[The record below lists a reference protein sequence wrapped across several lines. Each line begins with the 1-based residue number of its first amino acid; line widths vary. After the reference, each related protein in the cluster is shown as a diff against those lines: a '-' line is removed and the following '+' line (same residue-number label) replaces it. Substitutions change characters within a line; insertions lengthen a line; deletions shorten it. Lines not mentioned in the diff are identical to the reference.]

1 MRPLAAALA
10 ALFALT
16 LAACDSGRIGAVRI
30 DPSLQSLVPG
40 NTTMLAG
47 ADIDSLRNTE
57 FYKRGMYLVDFSG
70 LSSFASLTGVDLSK
84 DIHEVLTCSDGK
96 TAVVIADGRWDNNA
110 VQQHLASNGA
120 VRSDFHGRAL
130 YTAGTSAVWFPR
142 SRFAAAG
149 PTEAVKQLIAAQ
161 EGNHGIPDAFR
172 DKLNVVPEGSQFWLA
187 YIGRPAALAPH
198 APQGSNLGNIL
209 EMVRGVNGLAL
220 GLDLR
225 TGLHLE
231 AQVTCDA
238 EDDARRVRDAL
249 RGLIGMGRL
258 STPDNQPDMLKVFD
272 AIEVNRDHAAVNV
285 SAKLPQN
292 LVDKFLDTW
301 LKRR

>member
-1 MRPLAAALA
+1 MRPFAAALA
-10 ALFALT
+10 ALFALM

-30 DPSLQSLVPG
+30 DPAIQSLVPG

-57 FYKRGMYLVDFSG
+57 FYQRAIRVAGADG
-70 LSSFASLTGVDLSK
+70 LDSLTRLTGIDPRK
-84 DIHEVLTCSDGK
+84 DVHEVLTCSNGK
-96 TAVVIADGRWDNNA
+96 TAVVIADGRWDNKA

-120 VRSDFHGRAL
+120 VRSDFHGRTL
-130 YTAGTSAVWFPR
+130 YTAGKSAVWFPR

-149 PTEAVKQLIAAQ
+149 PTDAVKQLIAAQ
-161 EGNHGIPDAFR
+161 DGEHGIPDAFR

-187 YIGRPAALAPH
+187 YIGSPAALAPQT
-198 APQGSNLGNIL
+198 PQGSTLGNIL

-231 AQVTCDA
+231 AQVTCNA

-258 STPDNQPDMLKVFD
+258 STPDNQPDLLKVFD

>member
-1 MRPLAAALA
+1 MRTLAAALLPLL
-10 ALFALT
+10 ALF

-47 ADIDSLRNTE
+47 ADIDSLRNTA
-57 FYKRGMYLVDFSG
+57 FYQRAIRVAGADG
-70 LSSFASLTGVDLSK
+70 LDSLTRLTGIDPRK
-84 DIHEVLTCSDGK
+84 DVHEILTCSNGK
-96 TAVVIADGRWDNNA
+96 TGVVIADGRWDNNA
-110 VQQHLASNGA
+110 VQQHLAANGA
-120 VRSDFHGRAL
+120 VRSDFHGRTL
-130 YTAGTSAVWFPR
+130 YSAGTSAVWFPR

-149 PTEAVKQLIAAQ
+149 LADAVKQLIAAQ
-161 EGNHGIPDAFR
+161 DGEHGIPDAFR

-187 YIGRPAALAPH
+187 YIGSPAALAPQT
-198 APQGSNLGNIL
+198 PQGSTLGNIL

-231 AQVTCDA
+231 AQVTCNA

-258 STPDNQPDMLKVFD
+258 STPDNQPDLLKVFD

-292 LVDKFLDTW
+292 LVDEFLDTW

>member
-1 MRPLAAALA
+1 MRPFAAALA

-16 LAACDSGRIGAVRI
+16 LAACDSGRIGAIRI

-47 ADIDSLRNTE
+47 ADIDSLRNTA
-57 FYKRGMYLVDFSG
+57 FYQRAIRVAGADG
-70 LSSFASLTGVDLSK
+70 LDSLTRLTGIDPRK
-84 DIHEVLTCSDGK
+84 DVHEVLTCSDGK
-96 TAVVIADGRWDNNA
+96 TAVVLADGRWDNNA

-120 VRSDFHGRAL
+120 VRSDFHGRTL
-130 YTAGTSAVWFPR
+130 YSAGTSAVWFPR

-149 PTEAVKQLIAAQ
+149 PTDAVKQLIAAQ
-161 EGNHGIPDAFR
+161 DGEHGIPDAFR

-187 YIGRPAALAPH
+187 DIGRPAALAAK
-198 APQGSNLGNIL
+198 APQGSTLGNIL

-258 STPDNQPDMLKVFD
+258 STPDNQPDLLKVFD
-272 AIEVNRDHAAVNV
+272 AIEVNRDHTAVNV

>member
-1 MRPLAAALA
+1 MRPLVAALA
-10 ALFALT
+10 ALFALAA
-16 LAACDSGRIGAVRI
+16 AACDSGRIGAVRI

-40 NTTMLAG
+40 NTTLLAG
-47 ADIDSLRNTE
+47 ADIDSLRNTA
-57 FYKRGMYLVDFSG
+57 FYQRAIGVAGADG
-70 LSSFASLTGVDLSK
+70 LDSLTRLTGIDPRK
-84 DIHEVLTCSDGK
+84 DVHEILTCSDGK
-96 TAVVIADGRWDNNA
+96 SAVVLADGRWDNNA
-110 VQQHLASNGA
+110 VQQHLAASGA
-120 VRSDFHGRAL
+120 TRSGFRGRTL
-130 YTAGTSAVWFPR
+130 YTAGTNAVWFPR

-149 PTEAVKQLIAAQ
+149 PTDAVKQLIAAQ
-161 EGNHGIPDAFR
+161 DGEHGIPDAFR
-172 DKLNVVPEGSQFWLA
+172 DKLNAVPEGSQFWLA
-187 YIGRPAALAPH
+187 YIGRPDALAPH
-198 APQGSNLGNIL
+198 APQGSNLSNIL
-209 EMVRGVNGLAL
+209 EMVRGVNGLTL

-225 TGLHLE
+225 SGLHLE

-258 STPDNQPDMLKVFD
+258 STPGNQPDLLKVFD

-292 LVDKFLDTW
+292 LVDEFLDTW

>member
-1 MRPLAAALA
+1 MRPLVAALA
-10 ALFALT
+10 ALFALAA
-16 LAACDSGRIGAVRI
+16 AACDSGRIGAVRI

-40 NTTMLAG
+40 NTTLLAG
-47 ADIDSLRNTE
+47 ADIDSLRNTA
-57 FYKRGMYLVDFSG
+57 FYQRAIGVAGADG
-70 LSSFASLTGVDLSK
+70 LDSLTRLTGIDPRK
-84 DIHEVLTCSDGK
+84 DVHEILTCSDGK
-96 TAVVIADGRWDNNA
+96 TAVALADGRWDNKA
-110 VQQHLASNGA
+110 VQQHLAANGA
-120 VRSDFHGRAL
+120 VHSDFHGRAL
-130 YTAGTSAVWFPR
+130 YTAGASAVWFPR

-149 PTEAVKQLIAAQ
+149 PTDAVKQLIAAQ
-161 EGNHGIPDAFR
+161 DGNHGIPDAFR

-198 APQGSNLGNIL
+198 APQGSNLSNIL
-209 EMVRGVNGLAL
+209 EMVRGVNGLTL

-225 TGLHLE
+225 SGLHLE

-258 STPDNQPDMLKVFD
+258 STPGNQPDLLKVFD

-292 LVDKFLDTW
+292 LVDEFLDTW

>member
-1 MRPLAAALA
+1 MRPCAAALVA
-10 ALFALT
+10 FFALT

-47 ADIDSLRNTE
+47 ADIDSLRNTA
-57 FYKRGMYLVDFSG
+57 FYQRAIRVADADG
-70 LSSFASLTGVDLSK
+70 LDSLTRLTGIDPRK
-84 DIHEVLTCSDGK
+84 DVHEVLTCSDGK
-96 TAVVIADGRWDNNA
+96 TAVVLADGRWDNNA

-120 VRSDFHGRAL
+120 ARSDFHGRAL
-130 YTAGTSAVWFPR
+130 YTAGASAVWFPR

-149 PTEAVKQLIAAQ
+149 ATDAVKQLISAQ
-161 EGNHGIPDAFR
+161 DGEHGVPDAFR

-187 YIGRPAALAPH
+187 YIGSPAALAPQT
-198 APQGSNLGNIL
+198 PQGSTLGNIL

-225 TGLHLE
+225 TGLHLD
-231 AQVTCDA
+231 AQVTCNA

-258 STPDNQPDMLKVFD
+258 STPDNQPDLLKVFD
-272 AIEVNRDHAAVNV
+272 AIEVNRDHTAVNV